1 MKKGKILFIDSTHTE
16 LIIMLEELGFI
27 CESFSNFSRDEYKKI
42 VLGYV
47 GIVIRSKVKLDA
59 DFLQHCH
66 NLRFIAR
73 VGAGMENIDVAYA
86 EKRNI
91 ICLNAPEGN
100 KDAVGEQALGM
111 ILALFNRIIVSDR
124 EVREG
129 KWIREGNR
137 GIELG
142 NKTVGIIGYGNTG
155 SAFAKKLAGFGVK
168 VISYDKYKT
177 DYSDNYVLESTMEK
191 LFDECDIVSLHT
203 PLTDETQDL
212 VNNDFLE
219 SFRKNIYIVNTS
231 RGKILNTAD
240 LVSALDRGKVIGA
253 CLDVIE
259 YEGLSFEDVNIPKE
273 FKELIKNN
281 NVILTPH
288 IAASTTEASI
298 VVAEMV
304 ANQIS
309 DFLLNGVKKNTV

>member
-16 LIIMLEELGFI
+16 LIIMLEEQGFI

-191 LFDECDIVSLHT
+191 LFDECDIVSIHT

-288 IAASTTEASI
+288 IAGWTHESNHKMALTIARKIGEL
-298 VVAEMV
+298 E
-304 ANQIS
+304 
-309 DFLLNGVKKNTV
+309 L

>member
-16 LIIMLEELGFI
+16 LIIMLEEQGFI

-288 IAASTTEASI
+288 IAGWTHESNHKMALTIARKIGEL
-298 VVAEMV
+298 E
-304 ANQIS
+304 
-309 DFLLNGVKKNTV
+309 L

>member
-1 MKKGKILFIDSTHTE
+1 MNI
-16 LIIMLEELGFI
+16 
-27 CESFSNFSRDEYKKI
+27 KKI

-191 LFDECDIVSLHT
+191 LFDECDIVSIHT

-288 IAASTTEASI
+288 IAGWTHESNHKMALTIARKIGEL
-298 VVAEMV
+298 E
-304 ANQIS
+304 
-309 DFLLNGVKKNTV
+309 L

>member
-1 MKKGKILFIDSTHTE
+1 MKKGKILFIDSTQSE
-16 LIIMLEELGFI
+16 LSIMLEEQGFI

-42 VLGYV
+42 VSGYV
-47 GIVIRSKVKLDA
+47 GIVIRSKVKLDE

-66 NLRFIAR
+66 GLKFIAR

-86 EKRNI
+86 EKCNI

-100 KDAVGEQALGM
+100 RDAVGEQALGM

-137 GIELG
+137 GIELS

-288 IAASTTEASI
+288 IAGWTHESNHKMALTIARKIGEL
-298 VVAEMV
+298 E
-304 ANQIS
+304 
-309 DFLLNGVKKNTV
+309 L

>member
-1 MKKGKILFIDSTHTE
+1 
-16 LIIMLEELGFI
+16 MLEEQGFI

-288 IAASTTEASI
+288 IAGWTHESNHKMALTIARKIGEL
-298 VVAEMV
+298 E
-304 ANQIS
+304 
-309 DFLLNGVKKNTV
+309 L

>member
-16 LIIMLEELGFI
+16 LIIMLEEQGFI

-42 VLGYV
+42 VSGYV
-47 GIVIRSKVKLDA
+47 GIVIRSKVKLDE

-66 NLRFIAR
+66 GLKFIAR

-86 EKRNI
+86 EKCNI

-100 KDAVGEQALGM
+100 RDAVGEQALGM

-191 LFDECDIVSLHT
+191 LFDECDIVSLHI

-288 IAASTTEASI
+288 IAGWTHESNHKMALTIARKIGEL
-298 VVAEMV
+298 E
-304 ANQIS
+304 
-309 DFLLNGVKKNTV
+309 L

>member
-1 MKKGKILFIDSTHTE
+1 MKKGKILFIDSTQSE
-16 LIIMLEELGFI
+16 LSIMLEEQGFI

-42 VLGYV
+42 VSGYV
-47 GIVIRSKVKLDA
+47 

-66 NLRFIAR
+66 GLKFIAR

-86 EKRNI
+86 EKCNI

-100 KDAVGEQALGM
+100 RDAVGEQALGM

-191 LFDECDIVSLHT
+191 LFDECDIVSLHI

-288 IAASTTEASI
+288 IAGWTHESNHKMALTIARKIGEL
-298 VVAEMV
+298 E
-304 ANQIS
+304 
-309 DFLLNGVKKNTV
+309 L

>member
-1 MKKGKILFIDSTHTE
+1 
-16 LIIMLEELGFI
+16 
-27 CESFSNFSRDEYKKI
+27 
-42 VLGYV
+42 
-47 GIVIRSKVKLDA
+47 
-59 DFLQHCH
+59 
-66 NLRFIAR
+66 
-73 VGAGMENIDVAYA
+73 MENIDVAYA
-86 EKRNI
+86 EKCNI

-100 KDAVGEQALGM
+100 RDAVGEQALGM

-288 IAASTTEASI
+288 IAGWTHESNHKMALTIARKIGEL
-298 VVAEMV
+298 E
-304 ANQIS
+304 
-309 DFLLNGVKKNTV
+309 L

>member
-1 MKKGKILFIDSTHTE
+1 MKKGKILFIDSTQSE
-16 LIIMLEELGFI
+16 LSIMLEEQGFI

-42 VLGYV
+42 VSGYV
-47 GIVIRSKVKLDA
+47 GIVIRSKVKLDE

-66 NLRFIAR
+66 GLKFIAR

-86 EKRNI
+86 EKCNI

-100 KDAVGEQALGM
+100 RDAVGEQALGM

-129 KWIREGNR
+129 KWIREGNI

-191 LFDECDIVSLHT
+191 LFDECDIVSLHI

-288 IAASTTEASI
+288 IAGWTHESNHKMALTIARKIGEL
-298 VVAEMV
+298 E
-304 ANQIS
+304 
-309 DFLLNGVKKNTV
+309 L

>member
-1 MKKGKILFIDSTHTE
+1 
-16 LIIMLEELGFI
+16 MLEEQGFI

-191 LFDECDIVSLHT
+191 LFDECDIVSIHT

-288 IAASTTEASI
+288 IAGWTHESNHKMALTIARKIGEL
-298 VVAEMV
+298 E
-304 ANQIS
+304 
-309 DFLLNGVKKNTV
+309 L